1 MLISLL
7 IAMYV
12 LGIRQGVSIKGIT
25 DSMAGALKDIGVI
38 LLIIGGAGA
47 LKQVMADS
55 GVSDYI
61 AASLGGV
68 QVSALV
74 LGWGI
79 AALVRIAIGSATIAA
94 LTSAGIIA
102 PLAAQQGIDP
112 NLMVIGIG
120 AGSLILSHVNDSGF
134 WLFKEYFNLSI
145 KDTLKSWTVMET
157 IVAVVGLI
165 GVILIDMMR

>member
-1 MLISLL
+1 M
-7 IAMYV
+7 
-12 LGIRQGVSIKGIT
+12 T
-25 DSMAGALKDIGVI
+25 GAVKDIALI
-38 LLIIGGAGA
+38 LLVIGGAGA

-61 AASLGGV
+61 AISLGGV

-79 AALVRIAIGSATIAA
+79 AALIRVAIGSATVAA

-120 AGSLILSHVNDSGF
+120 AGSLIFSHVNDSGF

-145 KDTLKSWTVMET
+145 RDTLKSWSAMET
-157 IVAVVGLI
+157 IVAIVGLI
-165 GVILIDMMR
+165 GVILFDMVL